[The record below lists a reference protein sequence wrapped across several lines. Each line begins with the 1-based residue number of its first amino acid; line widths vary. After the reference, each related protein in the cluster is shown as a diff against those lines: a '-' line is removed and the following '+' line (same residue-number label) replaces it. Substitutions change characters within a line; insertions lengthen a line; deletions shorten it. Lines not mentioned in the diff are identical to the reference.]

1 MNLKKITNFIYYIY
15 KRNNWI
21 FDLPCCFKNFRNI
34 KINQPIF
41 LLSIQGGGSTLIS
54 RILRR
59 NKDIVSVT
67 GNNYYWYGADE
78 MQNVLWPLLPSQ
90 LSGIKHKFPSRK
102 KFIKPRGWLYA
113 TDELIDDYRN
123 TEKDATPILEKKLK
137 KIIRWQIARH
147 AINPKKARF
156 TDKSQVFSV
165 KVSFINKL
173 LKEANPKFILIT
185 RNPYAVCYRSVN
197 KKGEAPELKKAIE
210 KFGYNK
216 TLDLAAQHWKNSIKY
231 AMLDGQRMKNF
242 MIIRFED
249 FLKDPE
255 TNLKKICKFCNL
267 DYDINMLPQK
277 HHKISLGKRWT
288 SEKKWYPLRKN
299 LNQSYLSKI
308 KKYEIDIID
317 KQCSKYAK
325 KLNYH
330 KPICNN

>member
-123 TEKDATPILEKKLK
+123 TEKDA
-137 KIIRWQIARH
+137 
-147 AINPKKARF
+147 
-156 TDKSQVFSV
+156 
-165 KVSFINKL
+165 
-173 LKEANPKFILIT
+173 
-185 RNPYAVCYRSVN
+185 
-197 KKGEAPELKKAIE
+197 
-210 KFGYNK
+210 
-216 TLDLAAQHWKNSIKY
+216 
-231 AMLDGQRMKNF
+231 
-242 MIIRFED
+242 
-249 FLKDPE
+249 
-255 TNLKKICKFCNL
+255 
-267 DYDINMLPQK
+267 
-277 HHKISLGKRWT
+277 
-288 SEKKWYPLRKN
+288 
-299 LNQSYLSKI
+299 
-308 KKYEIDIID
+308 
-317 KQCSKYAK
+317 
-325 KLNYH
+325 
-330 KPICNN
+330 